1 MGVSIMDRVYK
12 KIRWLK
18 IVALC
23 TVCGCVMCGCTVE
36 KTSRTKIADLTYTIV
51 EDADIPE
58 ELLAKI
64 EEKKAADFK
73 MTHEMNGELYIIRGY
88 GEQETGGYSI
98 RIKECYLTSNAI
110 MFDTELVGPRKGE
123 STSASPSYPYIVIK
137 TESCDKSTVFE

>member
-1 MGVSIMDRVYK
+1 MNRGYK
-12 KIRWLK
+12 KMHWLE
-18 IVALC
+18 ILVVFA
-23 TVCGCVMCGCTVE
+23 VCGGVLCGCTVE
-36 KTSRTKIADLTYTIV
+36 KTSRTKVADLTYTIV
-51 EDADIPE
+51 EEADIPE

-64 EEKKAADFK
+64 EEKKTADFK

-123 STSASPSYPYIVIK
+123 STSVSPSFPYIVIK
-137 TESCDKSTVFE
+137 TESCDKSTIFE